1 MALVIDNRREWK
13 ELNADKAAAD
23 ETASLKNF
31 ATKEWVQES
40 IKNFAGDRFWYFNMP
55 AQTLILSSQSDKT
68 IDGISTNIPASDIE
82 FEYEESGKSTIIPS
96 DTEAWK
102 IHFVTGSN
110 NAKYALCKQIS
121 TGAYIGK
128 FYLNTSHGGSAG
140 TAAINF
146 ITYRR
151 TN

>member
-1 MALVIDNRREWK
+1 MAINNRTEWK

-31 ATKEWVQES
+31 ATKAWVLKN
-40 IKNFAGDRFWYFNMP
+40 IKDFAGDRFWYFNMP
-55 AQTLILSSQSDKT
+55 AQTLVLSSNEDKA
-68 IDGISTNIPASDIE
+68 ISGISTNIPASDIE

-96 DTEAWK
+96 DTDAWK
-102 IHFVTGSN
+102 IHFVTGSS

-128 FYLNTSHGGSAG
+128 FYLNTSHNGSAG
-140 TAAINF
+140 TAVINF
-146 ITYRR
+146 ITYKR
-151 TN
+151 TTN